1 MPLAASDHM
10 HDLTPRF
17 DSIPFLGP
25 GAIPEP
31 TLLTEDQ
38 RKVLGQI
45 GKRLQLP
52 ARTTIYCEGGR
63 ADSVFVVV
71 EGVLKSFRELPSGK
85 RAMSAFLFRHDIFGL
100 AERGRYINC
109 VKAITAVT
117 LHQLPLESLIPV
129 IRRDAELQFKFLA
142 KVTQA
147 LRESQ
152 RRAILVGRRD
162 AVGRLA
168 MFMMMMR
175 GHHHLAGGNDRVI
188 PLPMSRT
195 DIADFLG
202 LSREALSRAVRGL
215 QRRGIVAFDGR
226 HVARII
232 DSASLTKLAAAV

>member
-1 MPLAASDHM
+1 MTLAASDHM
-10 HDLTPRF
+10 HDATPRF
-17 DSIPFLGP
+17 DSIPFLNT
-25 GAIPEP
+25 GAISEP

-38 RKVLGQI
+38 RKVLAQI

-52 ARTTIYCEGGR
+52 ARTTIYCEGNR

-71 EGVLKSFRELPSGK
+71 DGVLKSYRELPSGK

-100 AERGRYINC
+100 AERGQYLNC

-117 LHQLPLESLIPV
+117 LYQLPLENLIPL
-129 IRRDAELQFKFLA
+129 IKRDAELQFKFLA

-168 MFMMMMR
+168 MFMLMMR
-175 GHHHLAGGNDRVI
+175 GHQQLASGNDRDI

-215 QRRGIVAFDGR
+215 QRRGIVTFDGR
-226 HVARII
+226 HRARIV
-232 DSASLTKLAAAV
+232 DTSSLSKLAAAV

>member
-1 MPLAASDHM
+1 MPLAVSDDM

-17 DSIPFLGP
+17 ESIPFLKP

-38 RKVLGQI
+38 RKVLAQI
-45 GKRLQLP
+45 GQRLQLP
-52 ARTTIYCEGGR
+52 ARTTIYREGGR

-71 EGVLKSFRELPSGK
+71 EGVLKSYRELPSGK
-85 RAMSAFLFRHDIFGL
+85 RTMNAFLFRHDIFGL
-100 AERGRYINC
+100 AERGHYLNC
-109 VKAITAVT
+109 VKTITPVT

-129 IRRDAELQFKFLA
+129 IKRDAELQFKFLA
-142 KVTQA
+142 KITQA

-175 GHHHLAGGNDRVI
+175 GHHLAGGNDRVI

-195 DIADFLG
+195 DIAEFLG

-226 HVARII
+226 RIARII
-232 DSASLTKLAAAV
+232 DSASLAKLAAAV

>member
-1 MPLAASDHM
+1 MALAASDYM
-10 HDLTPRF
+10 HDATPRF
-17 DSIPFLGP
+17 DSIPFLNP

-31 TLLTEDQ
+31 TRLTEEQ
-38 RKVLGQI
+38 RNVLAQM
-45 GKRLQLP
+45 GKRVQLP

-71 EGVLKSFRELPSGK
+71 DGVLKSYRELPSGK
-85 RAMSAFLFRHDIFGL
+85 KAISAFLFHHDIFGL
-100 AERGRYINC
+100 AERGRYLNC
-109 VKAITAVT
+109 VNAITPVT
-117 LHQLPLESLIPV
+117 LHRLPLENLIPL
-129 IRRDAELQFKFLA
+129 IKRDAELQFKFLA

-175 GHHHLAGGNDRVI
+175 GHHHLTGNNDRII

-226 HVARII
+226 RIARII
-232 DSASLTKLAAAV
+232 DSASLAKLAAAV